1 MTDCPAPG
9 IYPDIPDLVYFGWDA
24 VNNSSLSPALRSMA
38 HYHAALDRPRKAT
51 PAMEFGRFVH
61 TVVLE
66 PELLAA
72 RYVVTPDLVAELEG
86 EYKNPKASKEY
97 KEKLAALAEYGRLVD
112 REVIEADWYERAV
125 EMIHAV
131 KACPKASGYLRGDG
145 ESETSIVW
153 NDELT
158 GLRCKARIDKRV
170 SDGLLADLKTTA
182 DASKFSRS
190 MADFGYA
197 RQAAF
202 YTDGMR
208 TLTGQEYRLA
218 FVAVEKEAPFATLSG
233 VVSDAAIEYGR
244 RQYQHILRKI
254 CEGRA
259 YDKWPGY
266 EQPAELDL
274 PAWAYQAEDVA
285 LDVAGAE
292 VRI

>member
-1 MTDCPAPG
+1 MSDCPKPG

-51 PAMEFGRFVH
+51 WAMEFGRFVH

-86 EYKNPKASKEY
+86 DYKNPKASKEY
-97 KEKLAALAEYGRLVD
+97 KERLAAFHEIHVD

-125 EMIHAV
+125 EMIRAV
-131 KACPKASGYLRGDG
+131 KSCPKASGYLRGDG

-170 SDGLLADLKTTA
+170 SEGLLADLKTTA
-182 DASKFSRS
+182 DASKFSKS
-190 MADFGYA
+190 MADYGYA

-202 YTDGMR
+202 YTDGMQ
-208 TLTGQEYRLA
+208 TLTGQAHRLA

-233 VVSDAAIEYGR
+233 VVSLAAIEYGR

-266 EQPAELDL
+266 EQPSEFDL

-285 LDVAGAE
+285 LDVGGAE